1 MKRPPVQNVLV
12 QSGIVDADGLA
23 RALEIQA
30 RDGGS
35 LGRIIADL
43 GLSTEDAVA
52 RAVAGGL
59 GLEYIN
65 LDETEPPAEE
75 DLCLPPE
82 FCRQRKVLP
91 LGVKD
96 RALRLAMGD
105 PLDLGT
111 LQDVEFRTSRRV
123 AAVAAAESAI
133 FRMLKR
139 AAVPG
144 ITVARERSS
153 SSACVPS
160 AASAATPRNRSRQ
173 LFDRLATVMGGVRRL
188 HCHAEVAANGQ
199 EVVEALK
206 KIPFDAVLMDCQMP
220 VMDGYQATRAIR
232 ESEATARRRV
242 PIIAMTA
249 NAMRGDREKCL
260 EAGMDDYLA
269 KPVKLQELD
278 QALKRCI
285 KMDGTSIAAR
295 RKIAKGTRAH
305 VGRPARI
312 KEITA
317 PHAPRGA
324 QDHPLDPEIFGQLR
338 EADRAGG
345 NGFLAGLIDKFVRE
359 VPVRLASLRDAAAAA
374 DSDTLLKS
382 AHALKG
388 SAGALGA
395 LAMAAAC
402 REVEELGRSGSVIGV
417 EPLLTRIEG
426 EFSRVR
432 RALDVESDGKAR
444 RRKAG

>member
-1 MKRPPVQNVLV
+1 MKRPPVPNVLV

-65 LDETEPPAEE
+65 LDETEPLAEA

-173 LFDRLATVMGGVRRL
+173 LFDRLATVMGGGACAAASAPPPLVTRHTIKEAKSRSRVRILVADDNETNQMVAVQMLRRL
-188 HCHAEVAANGQ
+188 DCHAEVAANGQ

-206 KIPFDAVLMDCQMP
+206 KIPFDA
-220 VMDGYQATRAIR
+220 I
-232 ESEATARRRV
+232 
-242 PIIAMTA
+242 
-249 NAMRGDREKCL
+249 
-260 EAGMDDYLA
+260 
-269 KPVKLQELD
+269 
-278 QALKRCI
+278 
-285 KMDGTSIAAR
+285 
-295 RKIAKGTRAH
+295 
-305 VGRPARI
+305 
-312 KEITA
+312 
-317 PHAPRGA
+317 
-324 QDHPLDPEIFGQLR
+324 
-338 EADRAGG
+338 
-345 NGFLAGLIDKFVRE
+345 
-359 VPVRLASLRDAAAAA
+359 
-374 DSDTLLKS
+374 
-382 AHALKG
+382 
-388 SAGALGA
+388 
-395 LAMAAAC
+395 
-402 REVEELGRSGSVIGV
+402 
-417 EPLLTRIEG
+417 
-426 EFSRVR
+426 
-432 RALDVESDGKAR
+432 
-444 RRKAG
+444 